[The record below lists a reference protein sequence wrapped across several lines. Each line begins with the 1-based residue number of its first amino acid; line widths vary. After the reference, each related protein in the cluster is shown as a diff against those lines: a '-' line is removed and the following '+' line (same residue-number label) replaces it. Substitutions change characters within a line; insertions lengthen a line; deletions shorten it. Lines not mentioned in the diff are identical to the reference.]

1 MLELTLTN
9 GTWHWLYNLILK
21 NRIAAQFWLF
31 CLTVNKG
38 DMLYLYV
45 SHLGNTEFVDG
56 TVLSKVKIE
65 IAA

>member
-1 MLELTLTN
+1 
-9 GTWHWLYNLILK
+9 
-21 NRIAAQFWLF
+21 
-31 CLTVNKG
+31 
-38 DMLYLYV
+38 MLYLYV